1 MVETVSQWGNEAL
14 LISFAIVTY
23 AVVISLA

>member
-14 LISFAIVTY
+14 LISFAIMTY
-23 AVVISLA
+23 AVVVSLA